1 MGNKRAGPTFLGE
14 FEQMVLLATLQAGDD
29 AFALAVLRE
38 LDRRTGRRVDRGAL
52 YKTFDRL
59 EGKGLVEWSVE
70 AATPERGGHRRRL
83 FRVTREGV
91 DALRASRHALFNLWD
106 GLEPILGDPAR

>member
-1 MGNKRAGPTFLGE
+1 
-14 FEQMVLLATLQAGDD
+14 MVLLATLQAGDD

-38 LDRRTGRRVDRGAL
+38 LDHRTGRRVDRGAL

-91 DALRASRHALFNLWD
+91 NALRASRHARFNLWD